1 MAWQFRSDIPVYR
14 QIISRL
20 RAELLEGK
28 YPADGQ
34 IPPVRQLAFEAA
46 VNPNT
51 MQRALAELEE
61 EGLLYTRSTAGRFV
75 TSDGAVLRRA
85 RETMHRET
93 MERLISEALSVGI
106 TRDELIT
113 FLEATNNMKEDDAT

>member
-1 MAWQFRSDIPVYR
+1 MAWQFRGDIPVYR
-14 QIISRL
+14 QIVSRL
-20 RAELLEGK
+20 RAELLAGK

-34 IPPVRQLAFEAA
+34 IPPVRQLALEAA

-51 MQRALAELEE
+51 MQKALTELEG

-75 TSDGAVLRRA
+75 TSDEEVLRRA

-93 MERLISEALSVGI
+93 MERLTLEALSMGI
-106 TRDELIT
+106 TKEELVT
-113 FLEATNNMKEDDAT
+113 FIQNFKEDDAT

>member
-1 MAWQFRSDIPVYR
+1 MAWQFRGDTPVYR
-14 QIISRL
+14 QIVSHL

-34 IPPVRQLAFEAA
+34 IPPVRQLALEAA

-51 MQRALAELEE
+51 MQRALTELES

-75 TSDGAVLRRA
+75 TSDETVLRRA
-85 RETMHRET
+85 RETMHKET
-93 MERLISEALSVGI
+93 MERLLSEALSLGI
-106 TRDELIT
+106 TREEFIT
-113 FLEATNNMKEDDAT
+113 FMKHTKEEDAT